1 MKERDGMP
9 ELMNRGQPRSGG
21 KANEKQA
28 EDLARNAQ
36 EQRSAGYMPQYRQII
51 NAERR
56 EYSRPGYLVYSTYQD
71 GAAVVVLDAAGNA
84 AQILTGPQ
92 GDFTFTV

>member
-1 MKERDGMP
+1 MLYVIHP
-9 ELMNRGQPRSGG
+9 QG
-21 KANEKQA
+21 KPAQAYSA

-36 EQRSAGYMPQYRQII
+36 EQRAAGYMPRYRQII

-71 GAAVVVLDAAGNA
+71 GTAAVILDEAGNA
-84 AQILTGPQ
+84 AGILTGPQ
-92 GDFTFTV
+92 GDFAFMIDEEEKSA

>member
-1 MKERDGMP
+1 MLYVIHP
-9 ELMNRGQPRSGG
+9 QG
-21 KANEKQA
+21 KPAQAYSA

-36 EQRSAGYMPQYRQII
+36 EQRSAGYMPRYRQII

-92 GDFTFTV
+92 GDFTFTF

>member
-1 MKERDGMP
+1 MLYVIHP
-9 ELMNRGQPRSGG
+9 QG
-21 KANEKQA
+21 KPAQAYSA
-28 EDLARNAQ
+28 EDLTRNAR
-36 EQRSAGYMPQYRQII
+36 EQRSAGYMPRYRQII

-92 GDFTFTV
+92 GDFAFMIDEEGKTA

>member
-1 MKERDGMP
+1 MLYVIHP
-9 ELMNRGQPRSGG
+9 QG
-21 KANEKQA
+21 KPAQAYSA

-36 EQRSAGYMPQYRQII
+36 EQRSAGYMPRYRQII

-56 EYSRPGYLVYSTYQD
+56 EYSRPGYLAYSTYQD

-84 AQILTGPQ
+84 TQILTGPQ

>member
-1 MKERDGMP
+1 MLYVIHP
-9 ELMNRGQPRSGG
+9 QG
-21 KANEKQA
+21 KPAQAYSA
-28 EDLARNAQ
+28 EDLVRNAQ
-36 EQRSAGYMPQYRQII
+36 EQRNAGYMPRYRQII

-56 EYSRPGYLVYSTYQD
+56 EYSCPGYLVYSTFQD

-92 GDFTFTV
+92 GDFAFMIDEEEKTA